1 MESSN
6 FTCLCHKTIPVQ
18 DEEAIFIHI
27 SECIEYMKYSPIS
40 EIFDS
45 IPLRKLDVGQLLA
58 LKTEYNTY
66 LRAIDDNLTASAI
79 FPIFFIYLLIKN

>member
-18 DEEAIFIHI
+18 DEEAVFIHI
-27 SECIEYMKYSPIS
+27 SECTEYNKYSPIS

-66 LRAIDDNLTASAI
+66 LRAIDDHLTASAI
-79 FPIFFIYLLIKN
+79 FPIFLIYLLLKN